1 MTMFTQK
8 KAAYTYKL
16 KKKKKEGPYTPQIT
30 RFSFTLALKKSA

>member
-1 MTMFTQK
+1 MFTQK

-16 KKKKKEGPYTPQIT
+16 KKKKKKEGPYTPQIT